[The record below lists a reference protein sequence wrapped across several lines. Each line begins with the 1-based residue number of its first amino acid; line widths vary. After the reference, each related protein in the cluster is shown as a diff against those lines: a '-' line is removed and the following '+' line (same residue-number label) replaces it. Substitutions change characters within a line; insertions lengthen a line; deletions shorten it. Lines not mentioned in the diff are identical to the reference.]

1 MSRMHYEFEMSL
13 KSSDEDIEEWAQA
26 VAGDDACGY
35 EVIRR
40 HGHWA
45 TLKAEADYGKTNE
58 ALNVYPIYSVSDKG
72 KNLLSWKRR
81 LPLWKKSLRNR
92 MLIQSAV
99 KPLASAKGIYVPCMR
114 LPECGN
120 QRPFRE
126 GMDLSALRHKTR

>member
-72 KNLLSWKRR
+72 KKSAFLEKATAALEEVSKKKGLQRLQEKRC
-81 LPLWKKSLRNR
+81 KKFVDVG
-92 MLIQSAV
+92 A
-99 KPLASAKGIYVPCMR
+99 P
-114 LPECGN
+114 
-120 QRPFRE
+120 
-126 GMDLSALRHKTR
+126 